1 MTGNLAA
8 GRRSFAVR
16 TEPSPSADAADVDE
30 AVAVLGEL
38 LGLRRAAAGDA
49 VTHLALPNAA
59 NPKFYVPVTHRKAAV
74 ASCLA
79 YNGLRPPSIARRRA
93 AVGWGLRFGLVQRMR
108 GTR

>member
-49 VTHLALPNAA
+49 VTHLALPDVYKRQALSRVEEPEA
-59 NPKFYVPVTHRKAAV
+59 
-74 ASCLA
+74 
-79 YNGLRPPSIARRRA
+79 
-93 AVGWGLRFGLVQRMR
+93 
-108 GTR
+108 